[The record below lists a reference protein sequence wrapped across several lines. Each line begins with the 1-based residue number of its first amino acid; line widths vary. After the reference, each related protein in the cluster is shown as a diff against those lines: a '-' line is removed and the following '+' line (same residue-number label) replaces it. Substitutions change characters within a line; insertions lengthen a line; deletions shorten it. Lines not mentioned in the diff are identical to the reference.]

1 MRTALDHSHDSF
13 VATMTRLVGKE
24 AAKDLTTMPLIE
36 TPLEAL
42 DDALQ
47 YVEVRTDVVSTCQ
60 PVIIMCESVRVWLK
74 PERVFLNR
82 C

>member
-47 YVEVRTDVVSTCQ
+47 YVEVRDRRGVHVSTCDNY
-60 PVIIMCESVRVWLK
+60 V
-74 PERVFLNR
+74 
-82 C
+82 